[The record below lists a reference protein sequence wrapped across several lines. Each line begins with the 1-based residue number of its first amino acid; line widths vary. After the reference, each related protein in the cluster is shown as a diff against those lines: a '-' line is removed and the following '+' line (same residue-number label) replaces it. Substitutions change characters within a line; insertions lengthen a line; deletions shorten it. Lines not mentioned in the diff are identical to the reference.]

1 MHLKKYLLYILGEKI
16 VNPTK
21 NDQDWD
27 FQKYGPNL
35 VIQKSI
41 IICSL

>member
-1 MHLKKYLLYILGEKI
+1 MLGGKNI
-16 VNPTK
+16 NATK

-35 VIQKSI
+35 IIQKSI
-41 IICSL
+41 VICSLNFLL